1 MATTWIRVRDTR
13 TDDILPNPVPLAWLD
28 KFEYLQEVPSSK
40 AKRQVGVTE
49 PVQPPQLTPDT
60 VDITEPEKP
69 TAAGRNT
76 PINGK
81 KDRNA

>member
-1 MATTWIRVRDTR
+1 MPTKWIRVRDNR
-13 TDDILPNPVPLAWLD
+13 TDDILPNLVPIAWLD

-40 AKRQVGVTE
+40 AQRTVDVTE

-60 VDITEPEKP
+60 VITEPKP
-69 TAAGRNT
+69 QTAAGRTT